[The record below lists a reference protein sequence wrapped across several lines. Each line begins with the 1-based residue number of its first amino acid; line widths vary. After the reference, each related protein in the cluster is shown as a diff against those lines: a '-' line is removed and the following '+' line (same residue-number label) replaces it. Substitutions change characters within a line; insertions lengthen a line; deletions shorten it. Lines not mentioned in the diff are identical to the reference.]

1 MHAVPGQPATE
12 ACSLYHKQQHHQCS
26 QQTSPQQACT
36 ACTQCARGGGRTS
49 ASMNSGD
56 ISLAYPLPRRAGQS
70 EACTARHF
78 NAVCTHTVLRS
89 LTSLQNR
96 GAAPCT
102 PGAPAPGLEGSRCG
116 APRALAALLNC
127 HSQKLRAKAPGLR
140 APNCSVSAT
149 SQHALA
155 CLCTEA
161 APYKPKQARPY
172 ARGEAR
178 LLRDGGARVEHAHD
192 RAHVARLRARRPAE
206 RVARALTARA
216 WRPSAISGGASRSRT
231 RCSRPC
237 AAGRAHASR
246 TSTRQA
252 AAHRGHRGQARHAA
266 ADHEHLRAAPARAAP
281 AAPG

>member
-127 HSQKLRAKAPGLR
+127 HSQKTPRQGSWPARTQLQRVSHLATCPGLPVHR
-140 APNCSVSAT
+140 SGT
-149 SQHALA
+149 I
-155 CLCTEA
+155 
-161 APYKPKQARPY
+161 QAQAGASIRP
-172 ARGEAR
+172 G
-178 LLRDGGARVEHAHD
+178 GGAPAPRRR
-192 RAHVARLRARRPAE
+192 RACRTRAR
-206 RVARALTARA
+206 
-216 WRPSAISGGASRSRT
+216 
-231 RCSRPC
+231 SRPC
-237 AAGRAHASR
+237 C
-246 TSTRQA
+246 
-252 AAHRGHRGQARHAA
+252 
-266 ADHEHLRAAPARAAP
+266 APAGP
-281 AAPG
+281 APG